1 MNTIVITHGEYFLSI
16 IALSLLFAPIIHYLR
31 YGWAPKRT
39 EILDNFTGEGIK
51 KYFSLFF
58 PARDSAEQNH
68 NSTEEN
74 LKTDFT
80 SFYDRRFGRKHFII
94 PGILLF
100 AVSGFLIFFV
110 NRIVFE
116 WLRGTSQTGLN
127 VPPVAIAALVG
138 AYSWALLDLVT
149 KAYVYDLKPTNLF
162 TTSFRLI
169 VAAPLGLAVAALLK
183 DEVGIPVALFLGAF
197 PAKTLTTMARR
208 QVSSRFNIEGS
219 SNNGTLELQSLQGI
233 NRTLAER
240 FESEGV
246 STILQLAYSDPVV
259 LTMRTNFSFSYVVDC
274 CSQAL
279 AWLYFEDN
287 LAKMRNFGLRGAQ
300 EISILIGEI
309 DSGEDDAKRATECF
323 KAVVTALKVDSKA
336 FDWAL
341 REVAEDPYTIF
352 LNEVWCWNADV
363 DESENDS

>member
-1 MNTIVITHGEYFLSI
+1 MNIITHGEYFLSV
-16 IALSLLFAPIIHYLR
+16 IALGLLFAPIVHYLR
-31 YGWAPKRT
+31 YGWAPKRR
-39 EILDNFTGEGIK
+39 EILDNFTDEGIER
-51 KYFSLFF
+51 YFLLFF
-58 PARDSAEQNH
+58 PARYSA
-68 NSTEEN
+68 EEN

-110 NRIVFE
+110 SRIVFE

-127 VPPVAIAALVG
+127 IPPVAIAALVG

-149 KAYVYDLKPTNLF
+149 KAYLYDLKPTNLF

-183 DEVGIPVALFLGAF
+183 DEMGIPIALFLGAF
-197 PAKTLTTMARR
+197 PAKTLTKMARR
-208 QVSSRFNIEGS
+208 QVRSRLNMEES

-287 LAKMRNFGLRGAQ
+287 LAKMRSFGLRGAQ
-300 EISILIGEI
+300 EISILMDEI
-309 DSGEDDAKRATECF
+309 DNAEEDDAKKAKGCL
-323 KAVVTALKVDSKA
+323 KAVVKALQVDSEA